1 MFKKILRYIIVAI
14 IALGIGILTGFLLS
28 KSGYNKS
35 ANEHQAKIDTLRTAT
50 RELQKR
56 LNESEVNN
64 RELTNGVE
72 QLERNNRNLRDNIT
86 EYEEKLR
93 RTNVLICNIT
103 KGASET
109 KDITSGVIRD
119 IDRVIEQVRGL
130 EPD

>member
-1 MFKKILRYIIVAI
+1 MFKKILPFIIVAV
-14 IALGIGILTGFLLS
+14 IALGIGILSGFLIS

-35 ANEHQAKIDTLRTAT
+35 ANEYQATTDKLRTAT
-50 RELQKR
+50 RELQQR

-64 RELTNGVE
+64 RELADGVE

-86 EYEEKLR
+86 EYEDKLR
-93 RTNVLICNIT
+93 RTNVLIRNIT

-109 KDITSGVIRD
+109 KNITSGVIRD
-119 IDRVIEQVRGL
+119 IDRVLEQVRGL

>member
-1 MFKKILRYIIVAI
+1 MFKKILRYIIIAV

-56 LNESEVNN
+56 LNQSEVNN
-64 RELTNGVE
+64 RELTTGVE

-86 EYEEKLR
+86 EYEDKLR
-93 RTNVLICNIT
+93 RTNVLIRNIT
-103 KGASET
+103 KGTTET
-109 KDITSGVIRD
+109 KNITSGVIRQL
-119 IDRVIEQVRGL
+119 DRVIEQVREL
-130 EPD
+130 DQD

>member
-1 MFKKILRYIIVAI
+1 MFKKILPFIIVAV
-14 IALGIGILTGFLLS
+14 IALATGILSGFLIS

-35 ANEHQAKIDTLRTAT
+35 ANEHQTKIDTLRTAT

-56 LNESEVNN
+56 LNESEAGN
-64 RELTNGVE
+64 RAITADNTKLSELNE
-72 QLERNNRNLRDNIT
+72 QLSNNLRESEDKI
-86 EYEEKLR
+86 R
-93 RTNVLICNIT
+93 RTNVLIRNIT

-109 KDITSGVIRD
+109 KNITSGVIRD